1 MATLAEAWRHPRGTE
16 SSVMNV
22 PGSGSPSVRTSGA
35 KRRFGREPTDLTVT
49 AAVARFALAGVIALA
64 IVGLVSVLVMR
75 HVGTNEA
82 LKNAREVTRIVGKGI
97 IEPNLSQGVVQGRPA
112 ALARFDRL
120 VRRPRASGSD
130 RPGEALAAVG
140 TTGLF
145 G

>member
-1 MATLAEAWRHPRGTE
+1 M
-16 SSVMNV
+16 
-22 PGSGSPSVRTSGA
+22 
-35 KRRFGREPTDLTVT
+35 
-49 AAVARFALAGVIALA
+49 A

-97 IEPNLSQGVVQGRPA
+97 VEPNLSQAVVQGRPA

-120 VRRPRASGSD
+120 VRRRVLQDPIVRVKLWQPSG
-130 RPGEALAAVG
+130 RLAI
-140 TTGLF
+140 F